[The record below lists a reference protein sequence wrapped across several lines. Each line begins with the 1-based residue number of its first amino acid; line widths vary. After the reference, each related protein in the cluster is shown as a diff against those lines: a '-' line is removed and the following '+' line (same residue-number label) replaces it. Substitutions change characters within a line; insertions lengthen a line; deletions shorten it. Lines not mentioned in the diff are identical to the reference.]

1 MKLSKYL
8 LSVVFTVFIVNC
20 VYSATYYNYASG
32 SWSTLNTWSLNP
44 TGPQVLPAQLP
55 GSADD
60 VDIDPLKGV
69 VTVPPGYN
77 TSIANLQVQNFS
89 TGTYTSTNYPVLS
102 FLGTSTLTVGSLN
115 FTFTFSSA
123 GISPSFLISG
133 SQATVNCGSLT
144 VLNIASVSSSFTA
157 QLNVNT
163 LNCTGTTTIKGS
175 GSNGF
180 AGDVTLEQV
189 GGTFNL
195 LGGPIKLDSTTS
207 IAPHFVVDNGATI
220 VVQYS
225 PFLSVGSGTG
235 ITAIFNP
242 GSTVNYST
250 TPSISMLVFGLNSLY
265 LVGGVSYS
273 NVIFSGTGPI
283 YMNPG
288 DILSISGDFTNTLTN
303 SGSNQTHLSGSTAN
317 FNGSA
322 QKLNLGAGVNFNNIS
337 FSGSQVKTV
346 SGLCNVAGSF
356 TNNLTNDALNY
367 IDFTSY
373 GSNVKFNGS
382 SQTLDFGTGNGTTLN
397 NAVFSATGI
406 KTIKNVLHVNGN
418 FIDSLTNDASNFI
431 NLTTNATTV
440 TFGGA
445 AQTLDFGAGNG
456 TNLYNVVFS
465 GTGIKTIRNLMGV
478 KNNFTNSLANDA
490 SNYIDLTTNATT
502 LTFGGA
508 AQTLDFGTGNGT
520 TLNNAVFSGT
530 GIKTV
535 KNTLAVNGNLTN
547 SLTNNASNY
556 IDLTTN
562 ATTVTFSGSS
572 AQALASGTGNPV
584 KFYNVSFGGA
594 GAKTLS
600 GTAGF
605 SVSGKGVLTMQ
616 SGSGALAAGGLLT
629 LLSDTTGT
637 ASVAAIPT
645 GTSITG
651 NVNVQ
656 RYITGSTSGIN
667 YRGYRL
673 LSSPVWAATI
683 GSTKVYS
690 INYTKSGAFLTGIG
704 GTANGFDQAGNPTL
718 FFFRED
724 QTPSSSSFTGGNWW
738 GISKI
743 NNTPSYNYYFNGG
756 SNVSNIPVGNG
767 YLLFFRG
774 SRSTSNPYTPTT
786 YAQAATLSTAGTLNQ
801 GNLNVY
807 YWSLISVPLLSYT
820 TAAANSTVRGLNLVG
835 NPYACTIDWN
845 TSTSGGISLTN
856 ISNTISTLNVNGTY
870 GTYQWD
876 GTTGTAI
883 NNGSRYI
890 ASGQGF
896 FVKAT
901 GGGSAALTFTE
912 AAKVTGTGYNP
923 VNTGSTAG
931 TILSAVK
938 LPDSHLRLNL
948 VMDTLNSE
956 ETYIGFKAGSSPAMV
971 ENEDALYL
979 SGPSKV
985 HFSTQSSDG
994 VNLSINRQPLPGA
1007 RGAAIHCNVQV
1018 PGSGSYTIN
1027 LTDLAGIPKLYRI
1040 ILRDAYLKDSADLRV
1055 HASYPFMVNTSD
1067 TGSYGSNRFT
1077 LAISQDRSLMVS
1089 LVSFKAQAT
1098 GQTVGLSW
1106 TARNEENYTVFEVE
1120 RSTDNGK
1127 IFKVIDSL
1135 SSTGAGSYTAKD
1147 AGPVPGLNEYRLK
1160 MTDLNG
1166 TVSYSVVSTV
1176 QESGNTGTSS
1186 PVYLYPNP
1194 TGGVLNVAIQFTPLQ
1209 RNPATTHYRYRIFNE
1224 TGSAVMNGTSDS
1236 GNWTINTYGLKPGS
1250 YLIQVIDQDN
1260 NLTGNNK
1267 FMKN

>member
-656 RYITGSTSGIN
+656 RYITGSTSGVN

-673 LSSPVWAATI
+673 LSSPVYAATVN
-683 GSTKVYS
+683 SNNVYN
-690 INYTKSGAFLTGIG
+690 INYTISGTFLTGIG
-704 GTANGFDQAGNPTL
+704 GNTNGFDQAGNPTL
-718 FFFRED
+718 YLYRED
-724 QTPSSSSFTGGNWW
+724 QAHSNASFTGGNWW
-738 GISKI
+738 GISNI
-743 NNTPSYNYYFNGG
+743 SNGTTTYSYYLNGG
-756 SNVSNIPVGNG
+756 STGYNIPVGNG

-774 SRSTSNPYTPTT
+774 SRSTSSPYTPATK
-786 YAQAATLSTAGTLNQ
+786 AQAATLSTTGTLNS
-801 GNLNVY
+801 GNIAVRN
-807 YWSLISVPLLSYT
+807 WYT
-820 TAAANSTVRGLNLVG
+820 PASAALGYTSTTGNGTVRGLNLVG

-845 TSTSGGISLTN
+845 TSTTGGISLTN

-876 GTTGTAI
+876 GTTGTAL

-901 GGGSAALTFTE
+901 GAGSALTFKE

-985 HFSTQSSDG
+985 HLST
-994 VNLSINRQPLPGA
+994 LSADQIDLAINRQPLPGKVA
-1007 RGAAIHCNVQV
+1007 QIIPVDLTV
-1018 PGSGSYTIN
+1018 SSSGNYSLNRTELIG
-1027 LTDLAGIPKLYRI
+1027 LPKLYNI
-1040 ILRDAYLKDSADLRV
+1040 WLRDAYAKDSLDLRTN
-1055 HASYPFMVNTSD
+1055 ASYPFVVNLAD
-1067 TGSYGSNRFT
+1067 TNTYGRQRF
-1077 LAISQDRSLMVS
+1077 AVVISQDPKLMVS
-1089 LVSFKAQAT
+1089 LLSFSAKQASNA
-1098 GQTVGLSW
+1098 VIVSW
-1106 TARNEENYTVFEVE
+1106 TTRNEDVYTGFALQ
-1120 RSTDNGK
+1120 RSIDNGK
-1127 IFKVIDSL
+1127 TFVTIDSL
-1135 SSTGAGSYTAKD
+1135 LSTGSGGYSYTDVNPAR
-1147 AGPVPGLNEYRLK
+1147 GNNLYRLEII
-1160 MTDLNG
+1160 DLDG
-1166 TVSYSVVSTV
+1166 GIYYSQVI
-1176 QESGNTGTSS
+1176 
-1186 PVYLYPNP
+1186 PVYIDGLSGYGNSVSVYPNP
-1194 TGGVLNVAIQFTPLQ
+1194 VSEVLNIRLYPVLQGHIYNLHIYDSKGLQVLVAKVTSSNLQANIATLSPGIYVIQL
-1209 RNPATTHYRYRIFNE
+1209 FNE
-1224 TGSAVMNGTSDS
+1224 DNTFVGSC
-1236 GNWTINTYGLKPGS
+1236 
-1250 YLIQVIDQDN
+1250 
-1260 NLTGNNK
+1260 K
-1267 FMKN
+1267 FIKKSP